1 MSEESSQEYDLFIS
15 YRSESSGRHAAALRD
30 ALYAFDKRHS
40 GKGLRIFLDR
50 ISLRNGPLDEHIK
63 EGLGLS
69 RHLVVLVDSTTRKSP
84 WVDIEIRTW
93 LELGG
98 SKERL
103 FLVRTDQVNLRWGGK
118 DFERPEQLPEAL
130 SGLFE
135 AEQKY
140 TATRQG
146 HRPRPAVQLRDRTG
160 PG

>member
-1 MSEESSQEYDLFIS
+1 MTEDLFQEYDLFIS

-84 WVDIEIRTW
+84 WVDTEIRTW
-93 LELGG
+93 LERGD
-98 SKERL
+98 R
-103 FLVRTDQVNLRWGGK
+103 RK
-118 DFERPEQLPEAL
+118 DFFWFAPT
-130 SGLFE
+130 
-135 AEQKY
+135 K
-140 TATRQG
+140 
-146 HRPRPAVQLRDRTG
+146 
-160 PG
+160 